1 MLKRLLALT
10 ILVAFGANTL
20 APGLL
25 HGCQD
30 SWGHDEAMAP
40 MAGMHH
46 AEPARREHH
55 HQGSQSQGHSHGC
68 QCVGH
73 SCCYTMAAISSA
85 VVFPT
90 PLLLPLRAGA
100 TPRYS
105 SARITR
111 PSHLLPPAQAPP
123 PVRLRAG
130 RGASDGPP
138 VQPIDLNSPV
148 RRMVLAISASREQ
161 EQQGEAEL
169 EKAGCKCS

>member
-10 ILVAFGANTL
+10 ILVAFGANAL

-30 SWGHDEAMAP
+30 SWRHDSAMSS

-46 AEPARREHH
+46 GEPAGEKHQ
-55 HQGSQSQGHSHGC
+55 QGSRHQGHSHGC

-73 SCCYTMAAISSA
+73 SCCYTMAALSSA

-90 PLLLPLRAGA
+90 PLLLRLRAGA

-130 RGASDGPP
+130 RGASD
-138 VQPIDLNSPV
+138 VLQFSP
-148 RRMVLAISASREQ
+148 LT
-161 EQQGEAEL
+161 
-169 EKAGCKCS
+169 